1 MVCAAASAGQAT
13 SRARS
18 ATLRAFIDASLVVSA
33 LLRRV
38 GTHGLFVD
46 RGTPARAH
54 RQEGMAVP
62 YLRLHPHEGGVPRH
76 RVDIDLHDAEGWHDG
91 AEMGGHPPRPVSVE
105 GVRRP
110 IHLVR

>member
-38 GTHGLFVD
+38 GKHGLFVD

-54 RQEGMAVP
+54 RQEEMALPDLGLHLREVVVP
-62 YLRLHPHEGGVPRH
+62 GRPGDTHFP
-76 RVDIDLHDAEGWHDG
+76 ACAGWHNG
-91 AEMGGHPPRPVSVE
+91 AKASAH
-105 GVRRP
+105 RRCRIARIRFGWP
-110 IHLVR
+110 LMLV

>member
-46 RGTPARAH
+46 RGTPTRAR
-54 RQEGMAVP
+54 RQEEMAV
-62 YLRLHPHEGGVPRH
+62 LDLGLHRHEVVVLGHSV
-76 RVDIDLHDAEGWHDG
+76 VVALQDAEVRLDG
-91 AEMGGHPPRPVSVE
+91 DDVGVYPLLKVSV
-105 GVRRP
+105 
-110 IHLVR
+110 

>member
-1 MVCAAASAGQAT
+1 MGCAAASAGQAT

-46 RGTPARAH
+46 RGTPTRAR
-54 RQEGMAVP
+54 RPEERAV
-62 YLRLHPHEGGVPRH
+62 LDLGLPRH
-76 RVDIDLHDAEGWHDG
+76 EVVVPGQRVDVDLPDAEVRLDG
-91 AEMGGHPPRPVSVE
+91 AEV
-105 GVRRP
+105 GVDQRRRVAGVVVWRTM
-110 IHLVR
+110 LLL